1 VLQTNADS
9 SIYTID
15 QRNLVTFEGLTGTI
29 EHKKTTSNQISP
41 TEGVMVPFK
50 GHEMTDFFLELQP
63 INLEKPWRS
72 NQKPIFKLVPPTA
85 WLISRFL
92 LY

>member
-63 INLEKPWRS
+63 INLKKPWRS
-72 NQKPIFKLVPPTA
+72 NQKPIFNLVPPTA